1 MLMIDSNIWA
11 YFFDRNVPEHN
22 KVKGPVKEAIREGE
36 ILMTTVIQMEL
47 AHYLIKRLGPISGG
61 EKLDVLLNY
70 PFKLDILDKELVL
83 RTQEVLQRY
92 YHLGIGARDASI
104 IASMKRHG
112 VTKLIT
118 HDNAFKKIEEIEV
131 IDPV

>member
-1 MLMIDSNIWA
+1 MLMIDSDIWA
-11 YFFDRNVPEHN
+11 YFFDRNVPEHD
-22 KVKGPVKEAIREGE
+22 KVKGPVKEAIGKGE
-36 ILMTTVIQMEL
+36 VLMTTVIQMEL
-47 AHYLIKRLGPISGG
+47 AHYLIKRLGPIIGG

-104 IASMKRHG
+104 IASMKRNEIER
-112 VTKLIT
+112 LIT
-118 HDNAFKKIEEIEV
+118 HDSAFKKIEGIEV